1 MILEHPQNI
10 SLKINSIQDNIKYL
24 YKAPD
29 SPFKPYFIHN
39 SNISQIY
46 QANNSSFQN
55 YSTNN
60 SLEDLVNISKLNN
73 GNLFQNNF
81 TGNASDLANFN
92 YNFLNCI
99 NDSMNSFE
107 FAHFNQNDVSKFNSY
122 LSNNNIIKNREILES
137 KFNNDI
143 NGVSKNKNEGEKL
156 KNKNKVFGS
165 FSKFKI
171 EHNKLKQKRKYK
183 PDDIRK
189 KIKSRFHKSIRNI
202 INENLKKAGS
212 KHFFSF
218 LPQIFISSISRG
230 MNCQTLDLSYRELL
244 KKDFVSDIDE
254 KKYKNKKIDISKYKN
269 NLLVLDYLD
278 KNPDICKNSG
288 FDIISNMKYSDL
300 LEEYFKSEEFDKS
313 IIKLREENEEEYY
326 IKEYINKAKNYVKFF
341 SEKPLNLI
349 NINKVKKNK
358 E

>member
-1 MILEHPQNI
+1 MILDHPQNI

-24 YKAPD
+24 YKGPD
-29 SPFKPYFIHN
+29 SPFKPYLIHN
-39 SNISQIY
+39 SNVSHIY
-46 QANNSSFQN
+46 QTNNSSFQN

-60 SLEDLVNISKLNN
+60 SLEDFLNLSKLNN
-73 GNLFQNNF
+73 ENILQNNSTENSSF
-81 TGNASDLANFN
+81 FS
-92 YNFLNCI
+92 YNFTNSI
-99 NDSMNSFE
+99 NGTMNSFE
-107 FAHFNQNDVSKFNSY
+107 YTPFNQNSDSNFNSC
-122 LSNNNIIKNREILES
+122 LSNNNSNKNSEIIEPKIDDEVKEIY
-137 KFNNDI
+137 
-143 NGVSKNKNEGEKL
+143 KNKKEVL
-156 KNKNKVFGS
+156 KKRKKILGV
-165 FSKFKI
+165 FKI

-230 MNCQTLDLSYRELL
+230 KNCQTLNLSYRELL

-254 KKYKNKKIDISKYKN
+254 KKYKNKKVDISKYNN
-269 NLLVLDYLD
+269 NLYVLDYLD
-278 KNPDICKNSG
+278 KNPDICKKSG

-313 IIKLREENEEEYY
+313 IIKLREENEEECY
-326 IKEYINKAKNYVKFF
+326 INEYINKAKNYVKFF
-341 SEKPLNLI
+341 SREPP
-349 NINKVKKNK
+349 NINVNVNKIKKNNK
-358 E
+358 